1 MALGRRITLSFLALS
16 ALLSGAWLLRWGWE
30 PQVIQVL
37 LQLLLSSATGY
48 VYMSYFIQRVQQ
60 SRFSEGEHEALARLA
75 YTDLLTGLPNRLRL
89 QEELER
95 RTAAE
100 EAFAVLVIDLDSFK
114 VVNDTLGHDAGDTL
128 LCAVTEVLRAS
139 PDTQV
144 AFRLN
149 GDEFVVL
156 LSGVS
161 GPEAVAVA
169 QAVQARALRHPLMQ
183 REVASTLSIGVSLY
197 PEDASSA
204 SEVLRH
210 ADSAMS
216 AVKRSGRGQVR
227 RYQSEYDAQTERF
240 QLLARE
246 LAQAFYDGQ
255 GFSLAYQPIYDLA
268 SGVPV
273 KVEALLRWR
282 HPQLGQISPAEFIP
296 IAERT
301 GQIAQIGL
309 WVLDEACRA
318 AQA

>member
-1 MALGRRITLSFLALS
+1 MGQS
-16 ALLSGAWLLRWGWE
+16 
-30 PQVIQVL
+30 
-37 LQLLLSSATGY
+37 
-48 VYMSYFIQRVQQ
+48 VQ
-60 SRFSEGEHEALARLA
+60 
-75 YTDLLTGLPNRLRL
+75 T
-89 QEELER
+89 
-95 RTAAE
+95 
-100 EAFAVLVIDLDSFK
+100 
-114 VVNDTLGHDAGDTL
+114 
-128 LCAVTEVLRAS
+128 
-139 PDTQV
+139 
-144 AFRLN
+144 
-149 GDEFVVL
+149 
-156 LSGVS
+156 
-161 GPEAVAVA
+161 
-169 QAVQARALRHPLMQ
+169 RALRHPLMQ

-296 IAERT
+296 IAQRT

-309 WVLDEACRA
+309 
-318 AQA
+318 